1 MYDVVI
7 KGGLIVG
14 GPMGTSKADLAISG
28 ERVAAIGQDL
38 EGKRVIDASGML
50 VLPGAIDAHVHMEL
64 PVSGT
69 RSSDTF
75 ASGTKAAACGGVTT
89 VIDFTVGSSQS
100 SIPEDIERRLVDA
113 KRSYIDYALHA
124 EVIGWRKSRAWEML
138 KAIQLGVTSFKFF
151 TAYGSSGRRTDR
163 GALFEAFQVIGE
175 LGALAI
181 VHAEDEEI
189 INCIMSSLRDDEF
202 SDMATLAKARPPLCE
217 ATAVSDVVYLA
228 EKAGARVHIVHLS
241 SALGLE
247 ALRRAKSFYRNATA
261 ETCPQYLL
269 LTKDVYDGVDGYL
282 YSASPALRSSH
293 DTQVLWDA
301 LIEEEI
307 SMIAT
312 DHCPFTREQ
321 KAWKGRFTDLPYG
334 LPGVETALPL
344 IFSEG
349 VSKRGLSV
357 DTLVRLFAEN
367 PAKIYGLFP
376 QKGALHIG
384 SDADVVIF
392 DPDEEWTMSVD
403 NLHMNVD
410 FCPYEGMAVKG
421 KVRTTLSR
429 GEVIY
434 NDGVF
439 TGTEG
444 RGRFL
449 ARHV

>member
-38 EGKRVIDASGML
+38 KGKRVIDASGML

-189 INCIMSSLRDDEF
+189 INCIMSSSGDELAY
-202 SDMATLAKARPPLCE
+202 ATLASKAPLCE
-217 ATAVSDVVYLA
+217 ATRSD
-228 EKAGARVHIVHLS
+228 S
-241 SALGLE
+241 SIWQKTGEGTYSPPFSAWLE
-247 ALRRAKSFYRNATA
+247 AL
-261 ETCPQYLL
+261 
-269 LTKDVYDGVDGYL
+269 G
-282 YSASPALRSSH
+282 
-293 DTQVLWDA
+293 
-301 LIEEEI
+301 
-307 SMIAT
+307 
-312 DHCPFTREQ
+312 EQ
-321 KAWKGRFTDLPYG
+321 KAFIEMRRQKLAHNICCSPRTSMTVL
-334 LPGVETALPL
+334 TATSILPL
-344 IFSEG
+344 
-349 VSKRGLSV
+349 R
-357 DTLVRLFAEN
+357 
-367 PAKIYGLFP
+367 P
-376 QKGALHIG
+376 
-384 SDADVVIF
+384 
-392 DPDEEWTMSVD
+392 
-403 NLHMNVD
+403 
-410 FCPYEGMAVKG
+410 
-421 KVRTTLSR
+421 
-429 GEVIY
+429 
-434 NDGVF
+434 
-439 TGTEG
+439 
-444 RGRFL
+444 
-449 ARHV
+449 